1 MYIYIFIIYIY
12 IYINY
17 IVVYIVLI
25 TLQPFPKY
33 NFSKIVPKNK

>member
-1 MYIYIFIIYIY
+1 MYLEYIYIYIY

-33 NFSKIVPKNK
+33 NFSKLIPKNK